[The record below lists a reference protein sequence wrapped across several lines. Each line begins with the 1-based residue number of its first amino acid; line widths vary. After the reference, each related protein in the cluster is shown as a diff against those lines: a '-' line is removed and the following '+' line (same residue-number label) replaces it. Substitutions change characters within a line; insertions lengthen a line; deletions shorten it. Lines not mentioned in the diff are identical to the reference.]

1 MNGMLSEKRSN
12 ALPKAEIVRGKS
24 AISRLFNQGGRL
36 KGGSLLLIYS
46 FTQPVDQAPGMPV
59 RVLFTVGKKL
69 APRAVDRNRIKRLM
83 REAYRLE
90 KNILTRALA
99 SEAGKVDYQVML
111 AFLYRGRADAIP
123 ALERFRAEIRHMLKN
138 LLSNRLPQAREGDR
152 VE

>member
-1 MNGMLSEKRSN
+1 MFSEKRAN
-12 ALPKAEIVRGKS
+12 ALPRSEIVRGKS
-24 AISRLFNQGGRL
+24 TISRLFNKGSRL

-46 FTQPVDQAPGMPV
+46 SSRPVDKAGRTPV

-90 KNILTRALA
+90 KNILSGMLISGSRKEQT
-99 SEAGKVDYQVML
+99 QVIL

-123 ALERFRAEIRHMLKN
+123 SLERFRAEIRHMLKN
-138 LLSNRLPQAREGDR
+138 LPEQAAAGMGG
-152 VE
+152 